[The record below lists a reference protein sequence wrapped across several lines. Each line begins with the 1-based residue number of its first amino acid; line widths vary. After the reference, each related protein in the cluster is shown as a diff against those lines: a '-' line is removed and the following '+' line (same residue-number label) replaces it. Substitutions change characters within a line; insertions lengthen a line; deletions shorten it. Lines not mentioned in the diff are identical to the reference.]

1 MTLTQQLITIGMVIL
16 GTVLTRFLPFL
27 LFPAGRPTP
36 RYVRYLGTVL
46 PSAVFGLLVVYC
58 LKDVSL
64 FAGSRGIPPEAA
76 GPPCPAIRA
85 DSRVKKAQLTPLY
98 GMGKKRIPCGERRGL
113 CLKIM
118 FKRGSGPQALACL
131 MAESTYRSS
140 PPLLLPA

>member
-16 GTVLTRFLPFL
+16 GTVLIRFLPFL

-36 RYVRYLGTVL
+36 GYVRYLGTVL

-85 DSRVKKAQLTPLY
+85 DSRVKK
-98 GMGKKRIPCGERRGL
+98 
-113 CLKIM
+113 
-118 FKRGSGPQALACL
+118 
-131 MAESTYRSS
+131 STAHTS
-140 PPLLLPA
+140 LWNG